1 LISKNNDG
9 KDKLEEKI
17 SRLKK
22 YIDNYLRNYFKDIS
36 YILPNNNHFIVQFRK
51 NNQEKIYSEKDGSW
65 LTFSGYVFDLNETR
79 QYSANDLWNLY
90 LKYGQELPNKLDG
103 HFIIKIFDARKNKF
117 FVFNDIY
124 KNRTEFLTE
133 TNDFI
138 MFSPLLIL
146 SAVLRKPELD
156 MFAFNEFMWRYYI
169 LSERSILKGTT
180 KLSPATIYTIQNG
193 DISFNRYWH
202 WPRRYTSLKFSDAV
216 DKLCESMKES
226 ARLIRLLDQNPLVE
240 FTMGQD
246 SRQIVSAFTNQNLPF
261 ISGIY
266 GKDSFYEVINV
277 KNMVKRHHIKNIHIK
292 LSDDYQKN
300 PWPYFRKGVLLGS
313 CEEPGYII
321 GRILHMKSQYFGSKK
336 LIVNGVHGRYYKDGL
351 WNEIYVSN
359 FYREPARLEI
369 NKLLKYRIMNKI
381 YMDDIFSE
389 KFGKIKSQ
397 SQEYFKNMIINSL
410 KALEGSPFNMQIDKF
425 DAEHYGN
432 FGNIANSVCDLVLD
446 LVSPLLLRR
455 NLEFALELP
464 VSWKYNLSKIQRAI
478 VYQLDENLSR
488 EKTDFGNITMEPKTG
503 ISYYKFLLE
512 YWFVQS
518 KKLRDKYK
526 NKLGLPVTTQL
537 QKAWDYLPIYRSM
550 YDHEEVRNLLNYNKM
565 MLSDILDQDHWHNFI
580 DDFENKEDV
589 SIDFYEYLYKILSVE
604 SFLKMTTKI

>member
-1 LISKNNDG
+1 
-9 KDKLEEKI
+9 
-17 SRLKK
+17 
-22 YIDNYLRNYFKDIS
+22 
-36 YILPNNNHFIVQFRK
+36 
-51 NNQEKIYSEKDGSW
+51 
-65 LTFSGYVFDLNETR
+65 
-79 QYSANDLWNLY
+79 
-90 LKYGQELPNKLDG
+90 
-103 HFIIKIFDARKNKF
+103 
-117 FVFNDIY
+117 
-124 KNRTEFLTE
+124 
-133 TNDFI
+133 
-138 MFSPLLIL
+138 
-146 SAVLRKPELD
+146 
-156 MFAFNEFMWRYYI
+156 
-169 LSERSILKGTT
+169 
-180 KLSPATIYTIQNG
+180 
-193 DISFNRYWH
+193 
-202 WPRRYTSLKFSDAV
+202 
-216 DKLCESMKES
+216 
-226 ARLIRLLDQNPLVE
+226 
-240 FTMGQD
+240 
-246 SRQIVSAFTNQNLPF
+246 
-261 ISGIY
+261 
-266 GKDSFYEVINV
+266 
-277 KNMVKRHHIKNIHIK
+277 MVKRHHIKNIHIK

-410 KALEGSPFNMQIDKF
+410 KAVEGSPLNMQIDKF

-488 EKTDFGNITMEPKTG
+488 GKTDFGNITMEPKTG

-565 MLSDILDQDHWHNFI
+565 MLSDILDQDQWHNFI
-580 DDFENKEDV
+580 DDFENKEYV